1 MIYTG
6 YELLWL
12 FFAYS
17 FLGWVLETIVAG
29 FKQRRLV
36 NRGVINGPACVTY
49 GVTMVIVTVYLREL
63 QGFWLFLGCMIF
75 ATVIELITG
84 RLIERMYHERWWDY
98 SDIRWN
104 LDGYICLP
112 IAVLWGALGFV
123 GVQWINGIL
132 AVIYRCLPTV
142 FGRILLWL
150 LVAVLL
156 VDALATIIIMS
167 GKSSRLDRW
176 EAADA
181 WFTKIS
187 GKLGK
192 LIRKNVVKRIRKAYP
207 NAKKQ
212 EVTAEKS
219 EVFAYGCCFYKLA
232 MLFFVGAFLGDII
245 ETLFCRLT
253 VGVWMSRSSVVWG
266 PFSIVWGL
274 GFAGATVLLYKYRE
288 RTEAFLFVAGTFLGG
303 AFEYLCSVFTEIA
316 FGTVFWDYSEI
327 PFNLGGRINLLYCFF
342 WGIVAVIWFKKV
354 YPKISALIEKIPMRV
369 GKITTWLLMIFI
381 VCNVLVSCMA
391 LMRYDERGRGI
402 GASESWQQTMDE
414 RFPDERMER
423 IYPNAKMVE

>member
-6 YELLWL
+6 YELLWM

-17 FLGWVLETIVAG
+17 FLGWVLETIVAV

-36 NRGVINGPACVTY
+36 NRGVINGPVCVTY
-49 GVTMVIVTVYLREL
+49 GVAMVIVTVYLHEL

-75 ATVIELITG
+75 QTVIEWITG
-84 RLIERMYHERWWDY
+84 RLIERLYHERWWDY

-112 IAVLWGALGFV
+112 VAVIWGVLGFV
-123 GVQWINGIL
+123 CVRWSNGIL
-132 AVIYRCLPTV
+132 IAIYRLLPTI
-142 FGRILLWL
+142 FGKVLLWL
-150 LVAVLL
+150 LVVVIM
-156 VDALATIIIMS
+156 VDALATLVIMS
-167 GKSSRLDRW
+167 GKSSRLEHW

-181 WFTKIS
+181 WFAKIS

-192 LIRKNVVKRIRKAYP
+192 IIKKQVIKRIRKAYP
-207 NAKKQ
+207 NAKRQ
-212 EVTAEKS
+212 QVVVEKS
-219 EVFAYGCCFYKLA
+219 DIFAYGCGFYKLS
-232 MLFFVGAFLGDII
+232 MLFFIGSFFGDII
-245 ETLFCRLT
+245 ETLFCRVT
-253 VGVWMSRSSVVWG
+253 TGIWMSRSSVVWG

-274 GFAGATVLLYKYRE
+274 GFVGATALLYKYKE
-288 RTEAFLFVAGTFLGG
+288 RSDAFLFVAGTFLGG
-303 AFEYLCSVFTEIA
+303 AFEYLCSVFTEIV

-354 YPKISALIEKIPMRV
+354 YPKLSFVIEKIPMRV
-369 GKITTWLLMIFI
+369 GKIATWILMVFMI
-381 VCNVLVSCMA
+381 CNVLVSCMA

-402 GASESWQQTMDE
+402 DASESWQQTMDE

>member
-12 FFAYS
+12 FFSYS

-36 NRGVINGPACVTY
+36 NRGVINGPACVIY
-49 GVTMVIVTVYLREL
+49 GVTMVIITIYLREL
-63 QGFWLFLGCMIF
+63 QGFWLFMGCMIF
-75 ATVIELITG
+75 ATVIEWMTG

-112 IAVLWGALGFV
+112 AAILWGILGFA
-123 GVQWINGIL
+123 GVRWMNGIL
-132 AVIYRCLPTV
+132 TAVYRWFPTV
-142 FGRILLWL
+142 LGRIGLWL
-150 LVAVLL
+150 FAAVLF
-156 VDALATIIIMS
+156 VDALATIVIIS
-167 GKSSRLDRW
+167 GKSNRLDRW
-176 EAADA
+176 EAADT
-181 WFTKIS
+181 WFVKLS
-187 GKLGK
+187 GKLGR
-192 LIRKNVVKRIRKAYP
+192 LIRRNVVKRIRKAYP
-207 NAKKQ
+207 KIKRQ
-212 EVTAEKS
+212 EITTEKS
-219 EVFAYGCCFYKLA
+219 EIFAYGCGFYKLT

-253 VGVWMSRSSVVWG
+253 AGVWMSRSSVVWG

-274 GFAGATVLLYKYRE
+274 GFAGATMLLYKYRE
-288 RTEAFLFVAGTFLGG
+288 RTETFLFVSGTFLGG

-354 YPKISALIEKIPMRV
+354 YPKISALIEKMPMRV
-369 GKITTWLLMIFI
+369 GKCVTWVLIVFMI
-381 VCNVLVSCMA
+381 CNVLVSCMA
-391 LMRYDERGRGI
+391 LVRYDERGSGI
-402 GASESWQQTMDE
+402 AADKSWQQTMDE

-423 IYPNAKMVE
+423 IYPNAKQVE